1 MRFPARQSFPLT
13 LHRFSVSHL
22 AALPTLATNRLLG
35 YAGSAVTTL
44 FFSMFLFEFFNRNLP
59 IVLVWFLVSYLI
71 RVPLHIIAAK
81 FFSKTGLITSMAFG
95 TLAAVLYY
103 ASLYVLDTSIDFYPQ
118 LFLGLAIA
126 GIALFNS
133 FYWAPFHVDFA
144 EFASKNHLGFQLS
157 LYYSAIRII
166 GVVSPIVGGFL
177 ITEYGYSVI
186 FIFGILTLLL
196 SFIPMVH
203 LPETHVMYEFG
214 FFESFA
220 KLMSREFRP
229 LTVSMMAHGAENVVG
244 IIIWPIFLFTVFN
257 GNYLEIGAFAGL
269 LVVVSLILEF
279 FVGRL
284 IDQKRSERLLSIG
297 AKMYSLGWFLKAL
310 VTTIFGVFA
319 ASTFHSLGA
328 IFIRAPMDA
337 IYYEKAA
344 DAGHYI
350 DEFTVIKETAIT
362 LGKIFMVIVLIG
374 VTAWISLQSAFVVAA
389 IVSLGMTIISRFH
402 ANRL

>member
-1 MRFPARQSFPLT
+1 M
-13 LHRFSVSHL
+13 

-35 YAGSAVTTL
+35 YAGSAMTTL
-44 FFSMFLFEFFNRNLP
+44 FFAMFLFEFFDQNVAT
-59 IVLVWFLVSYLI
+59 VLVWFLVSYII

-81 FFSKTGLITSMAFG
+81 FFSKTGLVPSMAFG
-95 TLAAVLYY
+95 TLAAVFYY
-103 ASLYVLDTSIDFYPQ
+103 ASLYVLDTAVDFHPY

-126 GIALFNS
+126 GISLFNS
-133 FYWAPFHVDFA
+133 FYWAPFHVDFT
-144 EFASKNHLGFQLS
+144 EFSSRNRLGFQLS

-177 ITEYGYSVI
+177 IAEYGYGVT
-186 FIFGILTLLL
+186 FLFGIFTLLL

-203 LPETHVMYEFG
+203 LPETHVIYEFG

-220 KLMSREFRP
+220 KLCSREYRP
-229 LTVSMMAHGAENVVG
+229 LTLSMMAHGAENVVG
-244 IIIWPIFLFTVFN
+244 IIIWPIFLFTIFE
-257 GNYLEIGAFAGL
+257 GKYLEIGAFAGV
-269 LVVVSLILEF
+269 LVVISLGLQM

-284 IDQKRSERLLSIG
+284 IDKRRAENILSWG
-297 AKMYSLGWFLKAL
+297 TKMYSLGWFFKAL
-310 VTTIFGVFA
+310 VGSVAGVFA

-328 IFIRAPMDA
+328 IFMRAPMDA

-344 DAGHYI
+344 DCGHYV

-362 LGKIFMVIVLIG
+362 IGKIFMVIVLIG
-374 VTAWISLQSAFVVAA
+374 VTSWISLQSAFVVAA
-389 IVSLGMTIISRFH
+389 IVSLGMSIISRFH